1 MFDILRDFI
10 NGLSEGE
17 SRSKSPRDNADVAAV
32 ALFFSVIGADGE
44 VTSAERAMLRDL
56 VAQGYADSDA
66 DIRDLLREA
75 EAADRDSVD
84 LYSFTSV
91 LNRKLEPEE
100 KIHFIEL
107 LWELAYADGERHEL
121 EDHVVWRIADLMGV
135 DGRDRVFARQRVAE
149 RRGITGE
156 TDA

>member
-10 NGLSEGE
+10 NGLSDEGG
-17 SRSKSPRDNADVAAV
+17 RRKSPRDNPDVAAV

-44 VTSAERAMLRDL
+44 VTKEERALLRDL
-56 VAQGYADSDA
+56 VAKDYSDSEA
-66 DIRDLLREA
+66 ELKALLAEA
-75 EAADRDSVD
+75 EAADRESVD

-91 LNRKLEPEE
+91 LNWKLTPEE

-107 LWELAYADGERHEL
+107 LWELAYADGVRHEL
-121 EDHVVWRIADLMGV
+121 EDHVVWRVADLMGV
-135 DGRDRVFARQRVAE
+135 DTRDRVFARQRVAE

-156 TDA
+156 TDT

>member
-10 NGLSEGE
+10 NGLSDEGG
-17 SRSKSPRDNADVAAV
+17 RHKSPRDNPDVAAV

-44 VTSAERAMLRDL
+44 VTAAERAMLRDL
-56 VAQGYADSDA
+56 VAKDYSDSEA
-66 DIRDLLREA
+66 ELKELLSEA

-84 LYSFTSV
+84 LYAFTSV
-91 LNRKLEPEE
+91 LNWKLTPEE
-100 KIHFIEL
+100 KVRFIEL
-107 LWELAYADGERHEL
+107 LWELAYADGVRHEL

-135 DGRDRVFARQRVAE
+135 DSRDRVFARQRVAE

-156 TDA
+156 NEA